1 MVSVQGLNRTGS
13 EERKQVQDG
22 EKGEQDKIRRVRNM
36 EYGVWGR
43 KEGEQDKIRR
53 VRSGRKENRMRRVTL
68 PRESDH
74 HSTRIRFPL
83 LVNQINPPE
92 MRAAYHV
99 EQIPYPARILST
111 GSK

>member
-1 MVSVQGLNRTGS
+1 
-13 EERKQVQDG
+13 
-22 EKGEQDKIRRVRNM
+22 
-36 EYGVWGR
+36 
-43 KEGEQDKIRR
+43 
-53 VRSGRKENRMRRVTL
+53 MRRVTL

-111 GSK
+111 GSN